1 MSQTVC
7 IAFFFVVVVVVA
19 GRPCQ
24 GGFVDTAVRMHDGV
38 LDEVDVGSGRI
49 MELRDGGEG
58 WRGSVRKGAGGAR

>member
-1 MSQTVC
+1 MCVC
-7 IAFFFVVVVVVA
+7 CRGAA
-19 GRPCQ
+19 LSW

>member
-7 IAFFFVVVVVVA
+7 IAFFVVVVVVVA
-19 GRPCQ
+19 ARPCQ